1 MATQGG
7 LESVENQG
15 RSRQEGSK
23 TLGENLT
30 WGMLKDELITFIPP
44 VQFGQVLD
52 AKQWWP
58 EAVPNQL
65 KTRGDLDRKGKK
77 HLVKI

>member
-30 WGMLKDELITFIPP
+30 PGTLKDELITFIPP

-52 AKQWWP
+52 AKQW
-58 EAVPNQL
+58 
-65 KTRGDLDRKGKK
+65 
-77 HLVKI
+77 

>member
-1 MATQGG
+1 MSVICGAMATQGG

-30 WGMLKDELITFIPP
+30 WGTLKDELITFIPMA
-44 VQFGQVLD
+44 QIGRVLYVE
-52 AKQWWP
+52 QWQP
-58 EAVPNQL
+58 
-65 KTRGDLDRKGKK
+65 KT
-77 HLVKI
+77 V

>member
-15 RSRQEGSK
+15 RSGQEGSK

-30 WGMLKDELITFIPP
+30 WGTLKDELITFISWLK
-44 VQFGQVLD
+44 LD
-52 AKQWWP
+52 ESYMWSNGNPRQSRISWK
-58 EAVPNQL
+58 
-65 KTRGDLDRKGKK
+65 
-77 HLVKI
+77 